1 MLNERGI
8 KAVTPSALNTP
19 AGPNFSPTVTPCN
32 SPDGSPTRS
41 MSPEPPL
48 LSGLLASTADILRKR
63 FSASTSVASGSAA
76 HGSAT
81 DPADRP
87 SRIISRN
94 KVALSRL
101 EKKALRSIKIMEKVE
116 SIGLENIMLPPQHP
130 PGISPLA
137 LHGTSALY
145 TAASTGRGRSP
156 MAQLTSLKHLRKQQ
170 QHQDDL
176 VTIDKETIKAVLTKG
191 LSHDSLKSM
200 ASSSGAS
207 SGISTAMS
215 SDSDSSSV
223 ASFESEPR
231 TKETMASSGATAS
244 PTTAARLKQMQ
255 RQKSRRNLLNGAN
268 GGSQRPDLGT
278 VNGSNRPGV
287 RPDLGTVG
295 NKQTAK
301 TTSSGSGKDGRK
313 QQQLAAAPSTTVASQ
328 TTAKEESRSLGQ
340 SVYGTISSLLFG
352 RKGGL
357 L

>member
-1 MLNERGI
+1 
-8 KAVTPSALNTP
+8 
-19 AGPNFSPTVTPCN
+19 
-32 SPDGSPTRS
+32 
-41 MSPEPPL
+41 
-48 LSGLLASTADILRKR
+48 
-63 FSASTSVASGSAA
+63 
-76 HGSAT
+76 
-81 DPADRP
+81 
-87 SRIISRN
+87 
-94 KVALSRL
+94 
-101 EKKALRSIKIMEKVE
+101 MEKVE

-145 TAASTGRGRSP
+145 TAAATGRGRSP

-176 VTIDKETIKAVLTKG
+176 VKIDKETIKAVLTKG

-223 ASFESEPR
+223 ASYDSEPR
-231 TKETMASSGATAS
+231 TKEAMGSSATAATAS

-278 VNGSNRPGV
+278 VNGSNRPSV
-287 RPDLGTVG
+287 RPDLGTVA
-295 NKQTAK
+295 NKPTAK
-301 TTSSGSGKDGRK
+301 TSGSGNGKESRK
-313 QQQLAAAPSTTVASQ
+313 NQQQQLAAATTTTASTAAQ
-328 TTAKEESRSLGQ
+328 TTKEESRSLGQ